1 MYDENYQKLANA
13 IIVQAVKDFRAAY
26 RRLKRFP
33 NDKAAHSEVRDITK
47 YFCSQYFGALTA
59 LDGPSLL
66 QKIIDEME
74 GKL

>member
-1 MYDENYQKLANA
+1 MDENYERLA
-13 IIVQAVKDFRAAY
+13 QAVIMRAVMDLRGAF

-33 NDKAAHSEVRDITK
+33 DDTMSQAEVRDITGF
-47 YFCSQYFGALTA
+47 FCSQYFILLTS

-74 GKL
+74 VKA